1 MSQEQPP
8 TVPITPDQPDELDQP
23 DEPLPEDE
31 AGRTGSTSVT
41 APAGRLRGRP
51 RATSPEDDRWFVEH
65 GLPWFVPERRERTQR
80 ALRDPRM
87 LGGLVLVALL
97 SLSGGIALA
106 WLTGRPSL
114 APASLFTI
122 TGLAATAYAG
132 TKLGAWPIA
141 RWAGRHTLRSLHLL
155 IPLVTRALPLLLL
168 FITFLFINAEVWQLS
183 ANLDGG
189 VLWLTV
195 LMFATLAA
203 AFLLARLPEELDRV
217 GDQVD
222 APQIGGLEKANL
234 ILVLMVAQAVQVLLL
249 SLSVFAF
256 FMIFGGLVM
265 TPGVQEAWTGQ
276 DSVSALPWADNL
288 SVELVQVSVFLAAFS
303 GLYFTVYAVTDET
316 YREQFFTQIKAELDR
331 AVSSRATYL
340 ASRRD

>member
-1 MSQEQPP
+1 MSEEQPP
-8 TVPITPDQPDELDQP
+8 TVPFSAGPEQPEQP
-23 DEPLPEDE
+23 EQP
-31 AGRTGSTSVT
+31 GRPGQ
-41 APAGRLRGRP
+41 PGQPGRLRGRP

-65 GLPWFVPERRERTQR
+65 GLPWFVPERRERAHR
-80 ALRDPRM
+80 ALHDPR
-87 LGGLVLVALL
+87 LLVGLVGVALL
-97 SLSGGIALA
+97 SLLGGIALA
-106 WLTGRPSL
+106 WLAGTPSL
-114 APASLFTI
+114 APASLLTV
-122 TGLAATAYAG
+122 TGLAAAAYAG

-155 IPLVTRALPLLLL
+155 LPLVTRALPLLLL

-195 LMFATLAA
+195 LMFAAIA
-203 AFLLARLPEELDRV
+203 VVFLLARLPEELDRV

-222 APQIGGLEKANL
+222 APQISGLERANL
-234 ILVLMVAQAVQVLLL
+234 VLVLMVAQAVQVLLL
-249 SLSVFAF
+249 ALSVFAF
-256 FMIFGGLVM
+256 FMVFGGLVM
-265 TPGVQEAWTGQ
+265 THGVQEAWTGQ
-276 DSVSALPWADNL
+276 DSISALPWADNL

-316 YREQFFTQIKAELDR
+316 YREQFFTEIKAELDR

-340 ASRRD
+340 AARGD